1 MTSKNSRP
9 PNAVDLYK
17 QAEEYW
23 SQGKIGEA
31 IACYEKSV
39 ELSPKFS
46 WSYHKLGDA
55 FSELKQWEKA
65 ISAYRR
71 AVEIN
76 PDFFW
81 SHHNLGQAFTQ
92 KKQWQDAI
100 SAYSEAIQLKSDFAW
115 SYYNLGIAFSQKSR
129 WKKAIFS
136 YIKAIKRE
144 LNLPEV
150 YGHLGAAIQKF
161 LIKNET
167 ECKALIR
174 AIKNFKLCL
183 KLGQGLA
190 EHDYFNESLLF
201 YNRGLELQPEHP
213 EVLKAIEK
221 IVTNQAKLEQEIAS
235 YRQAIQKNPHSY
247 QPYYKLGVTLSREQR
262 WDDAI
267 LAYLKAIELQP
278 EMPSWVYQGLW
289 KVLDQQGK
297 LPEAEELY
305 RKAIEQNS
313 DSIWCYVNLGEVLT
327 LQGKQDEAITCY
339 QSATYKKIKQFHPEW
354 MQDTTQLKS
363 VSQPDFMII
372 GTQKGGT
379 TSLYYYLAQHPQIM
393 PSLIKEI
400 DFWSTKF
407 ERGID
412 WYLAHFPPILEGQQ
426 ILTGEA
432 TPSYFDDRNVAE
444 RLFQVFPNMKLILL
458 LRNPVDRAISHY
470 YQWVSMNWEFRSLD
484 VAIASDLAARESCG
498 NDYWNQP
505 NSYIARGVYVEF
517 LKKWLSVFPRQQVLI
532 LSSEKFYENP
542 AETVQQ
548 VFQFLGL
555 PNNKLPAYQ
564 KYNSRSYP
572 QVDESIQHLL
582 NNYFKPHN
590 QALEEF
596 LGVEFNW
603 A

>member
-9 PNAVDLYK
+9 ANAADLYK

-23 SQGKIGEA
+23 SQGKIDEA
-31 IACYEKSV
+31 IACYQKSV
-39 ELSPKFS
+39 EINPNFS

-55 FSELKQWEKA
+55 FSQLQQWENA

-71 AVEIN
+71 ALEIN

-81 SHHNLGQAFTQ
+81 THHNLGNALSE
-92 KKQWQDAI
+92 KRRWKAAI
-100 SAYSEAIQLKSDFAW
+100 SAYSEAIKLNSDFSW
-115 SYYNLGIAFSQKSR
+115 SYYNLGLAFSQKSR
-129 WKKAIFS
+129 WKKAILA
-136 YIKAIKRE
+136 YLNAIQRE

-150 YGHLGAAIQKF
+150 YNHLGSALQQFFKEQ
-161 LIKNET
+161 ET
-167 ECKALIR
+167 RCNALIR
-174 AIKNFKLCL
+174 ATDNFQLCL
-183 KLGQGLA
+183 KVGQGLA
-190 EHDYFNESLLF
+190 DRNYLNESLFF
-201 YNRGLELQPEHP
+201 YNRALELQAAHP
-213 EVLKAIEK
+213 EILTAIEK
-221 IVTNQAKLEQEIAS
+221 IVTNKAQLDQKIAS
-235 YRQAIQKNPHSY
+235 CYQAIQKNPHAY
-247 QPYYKLGVTLSREQR
+247 QPYYNLGVTLSRQQQ

-267 LAYLKAIELQP
+267 LAYFTAIELKP

-289 KVLDQQGK
+289 QVLAQQGK
-297 LPEAEELY
+297 LAEAEGLY
-305 RKAIEQNS
+305 RKAIAQNP

-327 LQGKQDEAITCY
+327 LQGKLDEAITCY
-339 QSATYKKIKQFHPEW
+339 QSASYHKIQQFYPDW
-354 MQDTTQLKS
+354 MQDRTQLKS

-400 DFWSTKF
+400 DFWSSKF

-412 WYLAHFPPILEGQQ
+412 WYLAHFPPILNGQQ

-432 TPSYFDDRNVAE
+432 TPSYLDDRNVAE
-444 RLFQVFPNMKLILL
+444 RLFNVFPEMKLIVL
-458 LRNPVDRAISHY
+458 LRNPIDRAISHY

-484 VAIASDLAARESCG
+484 VAIASEIEALESCG
-498 NDYWNQP
+498 NNYWNQP
-505 NSYIARGVYVEF
+505 NSYMARGVYIKF
-517 LKKWLSVFPRQQVLI
+517 LKKWLSVFPREQVLI

-555 PNNKLPAYQ
+555 PDYVLPAYQ

-572 QVDESIQHLL
+572 EVDESIQHRLRD
-582 NNYFKPHN
+582 FFIPHN

-596 LGVEFNW
+596 LSVKFNW
-603 A
+603 E